1 MEGLVQGVGFRP
13 YVYRLARELNLT
25 GFVGND
31 SRGVFIEVEG
41 PAERVA
47 EFHRNLMEEPPPAAV
62 IDRVLQKGM
71 PLQQGE
77 NFVILES
84 RGTHR
89 PNVWVSPD
97 LHCCEQCLEEI
108 LDPANRRYLYP
119 FTNCT
124 HCGPRYTIITGLP
137 YDRPLTTMAKF
148 EMCADCRRE
157 YEDPLDR
164 RFHAQP
170 IGCAVCGPK
179 LCQPLGEVVDA
190 LTRGEIVALKGVGGY
205 HLVTDATN
213 AQSVSRLRRGKRR
226 LTKPMA
232 VMVANIEAARQLAQV
247 SDVAAELLQQ
257 PARPIVLLP
266 TLHKLPQAVAP
277 DMKTLGVMLP
287 YSPLHHLLFEVGKF
301 QALVMT
307 SGNLSGQPIAST
319 RAEARSQME
328 GLAERFVDHNRPIEI
343 PCDDSV
349 VREFRGRPLPIRRS
363 RGYAP
368 FPLKVSKQL
377 RPSLAVGAQMKSTFC
392 LGAGRQAYLS
402 QHLGD
407 LDSLENLDYFTRVVA
422 HLQSIYRLKP
432 EYICCDLHPDMMST
446 RWAEKQGLPLV
457 RVQHH
462 HAHLASALAEHGLEE
477 ALGIILDGTGLGEDG
492 TIWGGEILR
501 GSFARYERVAHLKPI
516 PLAGG
521 DLAVREP
528 WRLALAHLWSAGM
541 PWDQT
546 LDSVQMAGMN
556 EERFRVQLERG
567 INCVQT
573 SSAGRLFDAVAALCG
588 LRQTVQYEAEAA
600 ILLENIADKSERGS
614 YYFGDPWDAGP
625 AITAIFRDLGRGIS
639 PARISMRFHRGLAEH
654 LAILA
659 ARYSEGLPIVLS
671 GGVFQ
676 NALLTELLLNELG
689 TLRLPV
695 FMHRLV
701 PPNDGGLALGQLM
714 VGAARMEN
722 GGISTCA

>member
-1 MEGLVQGVGFRP
+1 VEGLVQGVGFRP

-62 IDRVLQKGM
+62 IDRVMQKGM

-84 RGTHR
+84 RATHR
-89 PNVWVSPD
+89 PKVWVSPD
-97 LHCCEQCLEEI
+97 LHCCEQCLEEV

-124 HCGPRYTIITGLP
+124 HCGPRYTLITGLP
-137 YDRPLTTMAKF
+137 YDRPLTTMAEF

-157 YEDPLDR
+157 YEDPMDR

-170 IGCAVCGPK
+170 IACPICGPK
-179 LCQPLGEVVDA
+179 LCRPLEEVVDA

-247 SDVAAELLQQ
+247 SVFAAELLQQ

-319 RAEARSQME
+319 EAEARFQME

-349 VREFRGRPLPIRRS
+349 VREFRGQPLPIRRS

-392 LGAGRQAYLS
+392 LGAGRDAYLS

-422 HLQSIYRLKP
+422 HLQSLYRLKP
-432 EYICCDLHPDMMST
+432 EYLCCDLHPDMMST

-501 GSFARYERVAHLKPI
+501 GSFATYERVAHLKPI

-600 ILLENIADKSERGS
+600 ILLENIADKNERGS

-625 AITAIFRDLGRGIS
+625 AVTAIFRDLGRGIS

-659 ARYSEGLPIVLS
+659 ARYSDGLPIVLS

-722 GGISTCA
+722 GGIPTCA